1 MALKDVEKEQKEFE
15 TDIGQIKTGNPR
27 RKLPE
32 QTQAIR
38 NIENLYKSRKEVL
51 KLFNDYGRNM
61 SDNVYK
67 SKHGKELKI
76 PTLKQMLQRLPI
88 ALTQIKAGNNSE
100 SLLNKIR

>member
-1 MALKDVEKEQKEFE
+1 
-15 TDIGQIKTGNPR
+15 
-27 RKLPE
+27 
-32 QTQAIR
+32 
-38 NIENLYKSRKEVL
+38 
-51 KLFNDYGRNM
+51 M